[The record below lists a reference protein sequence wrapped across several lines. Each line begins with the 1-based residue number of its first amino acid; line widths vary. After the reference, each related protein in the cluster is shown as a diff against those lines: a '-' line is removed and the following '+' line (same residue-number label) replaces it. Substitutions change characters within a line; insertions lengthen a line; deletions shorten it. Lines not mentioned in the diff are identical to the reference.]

1 MTIRPSRSPRGS
13 RRFRRT
19 HSPFTPRKQHP
30 WRNWSIAAALLL
42 PLFLAFLWIQLRNE
56 QRLYWLRLVL
66 RGPEAPSEITA
77 REYLTDNI
85 PLTNTLAATG
95 VNLGTAT
102 EASSG
107 LLDVPAT
114 VRATV
119 KAGGFLTPVD
129 QNAKGQA
136 DYIVLIEK
144 KGPNDHLARLVD
156 QILDRI
162 DAAGLT
168 IRRYYYRHEPIRAEP
183 ASSDRS
189 ALPLRDVVAGG
200 QRHRFLVVGGSEGF
214 FHPITG
220 ELQRWT
226 EAFETLASRTLLS
239 ARPMQNWTYE
249 QDELQKVGF
258 AIGEASPAGMASY
271 CEAVAAGRESS
282 AITIAPADLAPSQI
296 DEKKIARE
304 KRGWRELLS
313 DFRPIGLAALAT
325 PLAAT
330 LGLGLVMLGALS
342 GLERVWF
349 EKPPPEQVELAAAE
363 AIDPDA
369 PASPFGIAP
378 ERWLDGVP
386 GGDLSSFREFEG
398 APEMAVIPAGRFEMG
413 ATEPSAFDDERPVR
427 EVSVSRFALART
439 EVTFD
444 QWRACVD
451 DGGCANNAS
460 PEDEGWGRASRPVI
474 NVSWEDAQ
482 DYVMWLNSKVE
493 GAPYRLPTEAEWEYA
508 ARGLATAETPN
519 TLFGWGDEDPVC
531 EQGPDNG
538 AVFAECGV
546 IGPRAVGF
554 SAPNAFGLYDMHG
567 KCLGMGRRLLCKHL
581 Y

>member
-1 MTIRPSRSPRGS
+1 MAIVRAAGCPTPPDALAEARAIFFDEIARSGTCTDGLAPRIVPIFATS
-13 RRFRRT
+13 ASMQIDLRRKIASAFDAEATPARTSSEIESVKAASSWRRRLAVFVSACLLIGAAAAAWPWFLVPEDGGEPVET
-19 HSPFTPRKQHP
+19 LPPRNITEQPPVKDTRLDDYPPIPLAEGIKEVPQNTLTFYPRKQHP

-66 RGPEAPSEITA
+66 RGPEAPSEVTA
-77 REYLTDNI
+77 REYRADNI
-85 PLTNTLAATG
+85 PLTNTLVATG
-95 VNLGTAT
+95 ENLGTAF

-107 LLDVPAT
+107 LMDVPAT

-168 IRRYYYRHEPIRAEP
+168 IRRYYYRYEPIRAEP

-226 EAFETLASRTLLS
+226 EAFDTLASRTLLS
-239 ARPMQNWTYE
+239 ARSMQNWTYE

-271 CEAVAAGRESS
+271 GEAVAAGRESS

-304 KRGWRELLS
+304 KRGWREFLS

-330 LGLGLVMLGALS
+330 LGLGARHARRT
-342 GLERVWF
+342 ERVG
-349 EKPPPEQVELAAAE
+349 ESVVRKTAA
-363 AIDPDA
+363 
-369 PASPFGIAP
+369 G
-378 ERWLDGVP
+378 
-386 GGDLSSFREFEG
+386 
-398 APEMAVIPAGRFEMG
+398 
-413 ATEPSAFDDERPVR
+413 T
-427 EVSVSRFALART
+427 SRT
-439 EVTFD
+439 
-444 QWRACVD
+444 CI
-451 DGGCANNAS
+451 S
-460 PEDEGWGRASRPVI
+460 
-474 NVSWEDAQ
+474 
-482 DYVMWLNSKVE
+482 
-493 GAPYRLPTEAEWEYA
+493 
-508 ARGLATAETPN
+508 
-519 TLFGWGDEDPVC
+519 
-531 EQGPDNG
+531 
-538 AVFAECGV
+538 
-546 IGPRAVGF
+546 
-554 SAPNAFGLYDMHG
+554 
-567 KCLGMGRRLLCKHL
+567 
-581 Y
+581 